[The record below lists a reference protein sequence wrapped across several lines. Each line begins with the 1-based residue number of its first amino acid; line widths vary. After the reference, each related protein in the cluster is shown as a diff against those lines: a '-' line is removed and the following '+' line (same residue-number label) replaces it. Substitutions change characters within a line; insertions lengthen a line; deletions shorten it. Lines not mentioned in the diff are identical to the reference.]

1 MDRVKE
7 LIAYMVSAVVDDPSA
22 VHVDSEE
29 HEMSTLYRV
38 TVAPGNIGQ
47 ALGKEGRV
55 ANAVRIIA
63 KASAMKDKRK
73 VYVEV
78 EGRPPAAQTGE

>member
-1 MDRVKE
+1 MDRVQE
-7 LIAYMVSAVVDDPSA
+7 LIAYMVSAVVDDPDA
-22 VHVDSEE
+22 VHVASEE

-38 TVAPGNIGQ
+38 SVAPGNIGQ

-78 EGRPPAAQTGE
+78 EGRPGMGSGS

>member
-7 LIAYMVSAVVDDPSA
+7 LIVYMVAAVVDDPSE
-22 VHVDSEE
+22 VHVTSEE

-63 KASAMKDKRK
+63 KASAMKEKRK

-78 EGRPPAAQTGE
+78 EGRPGVTPDE

>member
-7 LIAYMVSAVVDDPSA
+7 LIEYMVAAVVDDPTA
-22 VHVDSEE
+22 VHVHSEE

-55 ANAVRIIA
+55 ANAIRIVA
-63 KASAMKDKRK
+63 KASAMKDKKK

-78 EGRPPAAQTGE
+78 EGRPGVMAGE

>member
-1 MDRVKE
+1 VDRVKD
-7 LIAYMVSAVVDDPSA
+7 LIAYMVSAVVDDPTA

-78 EGRPPAAQTGE
+78 EGRPPAASGGE

>member
-1 MDRVKE
+1 VDRVKE
-7 LIAYMVSAVVDDPSA
+7 LIAFMVSAVVDDPTA

-78 EGRPPAAQTGE
+78 EGRPPTSGGN